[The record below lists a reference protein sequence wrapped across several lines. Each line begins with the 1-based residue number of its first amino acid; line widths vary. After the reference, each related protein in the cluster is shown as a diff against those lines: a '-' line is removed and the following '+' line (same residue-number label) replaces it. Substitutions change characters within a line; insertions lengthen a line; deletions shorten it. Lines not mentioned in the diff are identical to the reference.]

1 MLCISTE
8 LGIVGS
14 RYSLH
19 SLMGRKLQLT
29 HGLHKTSLKLRSN
42 KREINSSCKTKL
54 DCLVMICLPALSPLS
69 SWGDLLFRGL
79 YLDIYRSVKRLATL
93 NNRKTNPRLNN
104 DAGSHNQKSRQYRL
118 QVQCDQGSGPI
129 FLAVLSAPFSFT
141 CRFCSQADIPQGHKM
156 AASRKWAIFN
166 TEEWDW
172 LSITTAQI
180 KGSTF
185 LKALSN
191 SYLISQHRGTFPF
204 VNHLLARG
212 RITMS
217 SLP

>member
-54 DCLVMICLPALSPLS
+54 DCLVMICSPALSPLS

-79 YLDIYRSVKRLATL
+79 YLDIYWSVKRLATL
-93 NNRKTNPRLNN
+93 NNRKKIPRLNN
-104 DAGSHNQKSRQYRL
+104 DAGSHNQKSRQFRL
-118 QVQCDQGSGPI
+118 QVQCDQGSCPI
-129 FLAVLSAPFSFT
+129 FLQFCQLHSLLCVGFVL
-141 CRFCSQADIPQGHKM
+141 R
-156 AASRKWAIFN
+156 
-166 TEEWDW
+166 
-172 LSITTAQI
+172 
-180 KGSTF
+180 
-185 LKALSN
+185 
-191 SYLISQHRGTFPF
+191 LISLKVTKWLPAGNGQYSTWKSEIDFP
-204 VNHLLARG
+204 
-212 RITMS
+212 
-217 SLP
+217 SLPLK